1 MGIIRPGRPAEPLLQ
16 FWILTKLPRSFV
28 TMQRNNS
35 YYGRSVVGD
44 VLNPTNGYRGSLE
57 RRGIQPK
64 NHMKENRIAL
74 KYSQVK
80 NREAKDMEKAQKPR
94 LYKLEQ
100 FQNVESRL
108 MNTTTASR
116 LNTQRSTGQGRS
128 RTPPSDEFVYDDDE
142 NDNSNL
148 EDSGVFAQASTSSN
162 AILKRG
168 AGQARREALAE
179 QNRQAR
185 EVIKEQFENARY
197 VANRP
202 STPKKGATPKATE
215 LGVFAPRNQSN
226 FISKNKTEADNMVVI
241 DKKSARQKQFEKNA
255 HHDSFGKVPEYLKE
269 YKAKAE
275 IEEAEKRKR
284 MPDPSCPKG
293 MKLMPEEER
302 KHTLSVLLASK
313 EEAMKQLSQM
323 PFLLETPSSRKKHS
337 DLEDKLK
344 EIENAIALFSR
355 TKVYIAMDS

>member
-1 MGIIRPGRPAEPLLQ
+1 
-16 FWILTKLPRSFV
+16 
-28 TMQRNNS
+28 MQRKDS
-35 YYGRSVVGD
+35 YYGRSVVSE

-64 NHMKENRIAL
+64 NHMKENKIAL
-74 KYSQVK
+74 KYSQIK
-80 NREAKDMEKAQKPR
+80 NREAKDMENASKPR

-108 MNTTTASR
+108 MNKTTASR
-116 LNTQRSTGQGRS
+116 MNTQRSTNGRS
-128 RTPPSDEFVYDDDE
+128 RTPPSSEFDYDEDE
-142 NDNSNL
+142 NSNENFG
-148 EDSGVFAQASTSSN
+148 EDSGVYAQGSTSSN
-162 AILKRG
+162 TILKRG

-185 EVIKEQFENARY
+185 EVIKEQFEDARY

-202 STPKKGATPKATE
+202 STPKKGATPKSTDF
-215 LGVFAPRNQSN
+215 GVFAPRSSSN
-226 FISKNKTEADNMVVI
+226 FIVRNKTEADNLVVI

-255 HHDSFGKVPEYLKE
+255 HHENFGKVPEYLKE
-269 YKAKAE
+269 YRAKAE
-275 IEEAEKRKR
+275 IEEEERRKR
-284 MPDPSCPKG
+284 MPDPTCPKG

-323 PFLLETPSSRKKHS
+323 PFLLETPSSRRKHS
-337 DLEDKLK
+337 ELEDKLK

-355 TKVYIAMDS
+355 TKVFIAMDS